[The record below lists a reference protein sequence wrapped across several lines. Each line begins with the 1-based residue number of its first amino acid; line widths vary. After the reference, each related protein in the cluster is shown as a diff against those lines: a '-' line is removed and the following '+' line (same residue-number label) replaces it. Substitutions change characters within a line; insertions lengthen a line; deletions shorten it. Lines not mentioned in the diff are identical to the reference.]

1 MKRLFLILAAV
12 VMVAGLMCIVG
23 CSDDDNKPTGPT
35 PGNPNNSE
43 FLLMKDLMGE
53 GYASLD
59 GNIID
64 LSLEMMDS
72 IPDKTSSYNPFKP
85 TAGASLFDSLV
96 FSYTYSNFWHVFSLT
111 AVMYT
116 EGDDPLLVDTLT
128 FQGVDSLRF
137 WNASGMMQY
146 PDTTTTTINIRA
158 HVTMDISGQS
168 GQAGIESDASYDL
181 TGGPHVG
188 LNINGAASHF
198 MYLSAVTDTSSLH
211 AEIDAG
217 HTATNIYFDSTALA
231 NDDCPVSGRLAA
243 AASIDLD
250 YISPSDTVMIAGGWS
265 VLFVYNDGEVTIT
278 YTHGTNYW
286 VVTEPCGSGLSKAGW
301 AGLRNRIMPLA
312 E

>member
-12 VMVAGLMCIVG
+12 VMVGGLMCIVG
-23 CSDDDNKPTGPT
+23 CSDDDKPTGPT

-53 GYASLD
+53 GYTSLD

-64 LSLEMMDS
+64 LSLEIMDS
-72 IPDKTSSYNPFKP
+72 IPDKSPSYNPFKP
-85 TAGASLFDSLV
+85 MAGASLFDSVVL
-96 FSYTYSNFWHVFSLT
+96 SYTYSDFWHVFSLT
-111 AVMYT
+111 AVMYN
-116 EGDDPLLVDTLT
+116 EGDDPLLVDTFT

-137 WNASGMMQY
+137 WNGSGLMKY
-146 PDTTTTTINIRA
+146 PDTTTTTVNIRA
-158 HVTMDISGQS
+158 HVTMDITGQN
-168 GQAGIESDASYDL
+168 GQAGTESDAFYDL

-188 LNINGAASHF
+188 MYINGAASHF
-198 MYLSAVTDTSSLH
+198 MYLSATTDTSSLH

-243 AASIDLD
+243 VASIDLD
-250 YISPSDTVMIAGGWS
+250 YVSPSDTVMIAGGWS
-265 VLFVYNDGEVTIT
+265 VLFVYHDGEVTIT

-286 VVTEPCGSGLSKAGW
+286 VVTEPCSDDGSKSGW
-301 AGLRNRIMPLA
+301 SGLRNRIMPPA